1 MSETTQAPVET
12 PQINS
17 SRLLMAMGSVGFIAG
32 ILIVFTF
39 QFTLPII
46 KANEKA
52 YLDQSIFEVVPN
64 TAYKKV
70 FTPDKNGVL
79 TPIAEDSEEPY
90 KIFACYDKEHKLTG
104 VVVEASGQGFQDV
117 IRLIYGYDPQKQAVI
132 GMKVLQSTETPG
144 LGDKII
150 TDTKFLSNFAH
161 LDVSLDESGERLK
174 APITLIKGPR
184 ENDHQIS
191 AITGATISSRAVT
204 RMIARS
210 TAINIPLIYKN
221 LKVLEEAGN
230 E

>member
-1 MSETTQAPVET
+1 MSETTQAPDEI

-17 SRLLMAMGSVGFIAG
+17 TRLLIAMGSVGFIAG

-52 YLDQSIFEVVPN
+52 YLDQSIFEVVAN

-70 FTPDKNGVL
+70 FTPDENGLLV
-79 TPIAEDSEEPY
+79 PIAEDSEEPY
-90 KIFACYDKEHKLTG
+90 KIFACYDTTHQLTG

-117 IRLIYGYDPQKQAVI
+117 IRLIYGYDPRKEAII

-150 TDTKFLSNFAH
+150 TDDKFLSNFAH

-174 APITLIKGPR
+174 APITMVKGER
-184 ENDHQIS
+184 ENDHQVS

-204 RMIARS
+204 RMIAKS
-210 TAINIPLIYKN
+210 TTINVPLIKKN